1 MKQEP
6 LGFGLVGCG
15 LISAF
20 HGKAIQAADGAQLIA
35 ATDPQQERLDKF
47 CADFGCE
54 AADSFEALL
63 ADPRIEVV
71 NVLTP
76 NAMHAQ

>member
-1 MKQEP
+1 MSKP

-15 LISAF
+15 LISNF
-20 HGKAIQAADGAQLIA
+20 HGNAIKAADGAELIA
-35 ATDPQQERLDKF
+35 ATDPQQERLEKF

-54 AADSFEALL
+54 PAASFEAMI
-63 ADPRIEVV
+63 ADPRIDVV

-76 NAMHAQ
+76 NAMHA